1 MKKIT
6 FHIFLLLLI
15 VGTKPLF
22 CQDIDY
28 SREQTKPK
36 KTINDK
42 KDKPDND
49 IRDKFV
55 FGGGVG
61 LQVGSQ
67 TYIELS
73 PKLGYR
79 LSEKALIGGGVN
91 YIYYSD
97 YDGNQSIYGGNL
109 FASYEPIENIF
120 AWTEYEML
128 NFGYYNTNS
137 EFNRKWVN
145 SPFIGIGYR
154 QPMGERG
161 FIQLIFLYN
170 LNFNSDSPYTSPWV
184 PRISFFL

>member
-1 MKKIT
+1 MKKIAL
-6 FHIFLLLLI
+6 HIFLFLVLLGI
-15 VGTKPLF
+15 KPLYS
-22 CQDIDY
+22 QDNDY
-28 SREQTKPK
+28 SREKINPK

-42 KDKPDND
+42 KDNTSDNIWD
-49 IRDKFV
+49 NFV
-55 FGGGVG
+55 FGGGLG

-79 LSEKALIGGGVN
+79 LSEKALIGGGIN

-97 YDGNQSIYGGNL
+97 YIEKQSIYGGSL
-109 FASYEPIENIF
+109 FGSYEPIENIF
-120 AWTEYEML
+120 GWAEYELL
-128 NFGYYNTNS
+128 NFGYYNVNND
-137 EFNRKWVN
+137 FNRKWVN

-170 LNFNSDSPYTSPWV
+170 LNYSSDSPYTSPWV
-184 PRISFFL
+184 PRISFFF